1 MCHVRVESRI
11 KIQTQEYKM
20 LMHKILFSGN
30 TKKKDKYSRRY
41 QTAKLQIK
49 TTFANQL
56 KNAQVVIDFPRD
68 QKKKKILPTNNV

>member
-1 MCHVRVESRI
+1 
-11 KIQTQEYKM
+11 
-20 LMHKILFSGN
+20 MHKILFSGN